1 MARKKKTT
9 TTRVTRLEART
20 RAYGMFTQVA
30 FLVFCLAVGF
40 VILAA
45 ALPQKRK
52 LAVLESQLKAEQAR
66 EASIIAS
73 KEDLASEFRAIR
85 QDPAYLEIQ
94 ARDRLD
100 YFKEGERVLR
110 IKREN

>member
-1 MARKKKTT
+1 MAQRKKLI

-20 RAYGMFTQVA
+20 RTCGAFAHVA
-30 FLVFCLAVGF
+30 FFVFCLAIGF

-45 ALPQKRK
+45 AFPQREK
-52 LAVLESQLKAEQAR
+52 LALLETRLKTEQLHEATVLAA
-66 EASIIAS
+66 
-73 KEDLASEFRAIR
+73 KEDISAEFRAIR

-100 YFKEGERVLR
+100 YYREGEKVLR
-110 IKREN
+110 IKRVN

>member
-1 MARKKKTT
+1 MAHKRKT

-20 RAYGMFTQVA
+20 RTYGVFTQVA
-30 FLVFCLAVGF
+30 FLVFCLAIGF

-45 ALPQKRK
+45 AFPQRER
-52 LAVLESQLKAEQAR
+52 LTLLETRLKAEQAR
-66 EASIIAS
+66 ETSILAKKDDI
-73 KEDLASEFRAIR
+73 ASEFRAIR

-100 YFKEGERVLR
+100 YYREGEKVLR
-110 IKREN
+110 IKRAN

>member
-30 FLVFCLAVGF
+30 FLVFCLAIGF

-45 ALPQKRK
+45 ALPQRKK
-52 LAVLESQLKAEQAR
+52 LALLETRLKQEQAR
-66 EASIIAS
+66 EATVLEA
-73 KEDLASEFRAIR
+73 KEDITSEFRAIR
-85 QDPAYLEIQ
+85 QDTAYLEIQ

-100 YFKEGERVLR
+100 YYKQGEKVLR
-110 IKREN
+110 IKRAD